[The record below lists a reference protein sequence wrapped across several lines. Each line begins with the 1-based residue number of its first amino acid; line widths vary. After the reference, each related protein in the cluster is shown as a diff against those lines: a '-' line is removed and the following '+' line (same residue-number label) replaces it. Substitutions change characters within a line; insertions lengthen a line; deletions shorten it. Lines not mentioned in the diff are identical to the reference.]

1 MAEIPNLRGVV
12 QPADCVTKGDKGKF
26 AVTYLPWSRCAQ
38 LMQEYA
44 NGWFADCIPAE
55 GGGLLHDAP
64 NGCYLLIRF
73 VHVDGTVTPAFPQAV
88 MGNQPVLNADGTQ
101 RKNKA
106 GYPMNDPN
114 GSIPSKDI
122 TSRDV
127 TDTQRRGFCLA
138 AAMVFGLGAELWA
151 GNLSENPYRPDQ
163 AEPVSGNGK
172 SVPATQQETSSNGS
186 KPPASEF
193 IMISGDPELDGEI
206 RPEVVFHALRSV
218 NKERRQLIKDGFMA
232 AHYPSIFEAA
242 QKEKKPV
249 AMGPK
254 NVNTDELLADLVER
268 IHQTNPTLVAA

>member
-38 LMQEYA
+38 LMQEHA
-44 NGWFADCIPAE
+44 NGWFAECIPAE
-55 GGGLLHDAP
+55 GGGLLHSAP
-64 NGCYLLIRF
+64 VGCYLLIRF
-73 VHVDGTVTPAFPQAV
+73 VHIDGTTTPAFPQAV

-151 GNLSENPYRPDQ
+151 GNLSENPYRP
-163 AEPVSGNGK
+163 AEVDTPAPISGNGTT
-172 SVPATQQETSSNGS
+172 VPATKQETSSNGS
-186 KPPASEF
+186 APTAASLKELIDSIPA
-193 IMISGDPELDGEI
+193 DDAT
-206 RPEVVFHALRSV
+206 ALKKMFMADHHPSFDRDMNMSHLS
-218 NKERRQLIKDGFMA
+218 KAEHRIALKQLI
-232 AHYPSIFEAA
+232 
-242 QKEKKPV
+242 
-249 AMGPK
+249 
-254 NVNTDELLADLVER
+254 DEYKTPFA
-268 IHQTNPTLVAA
+268 P

>member
-55 GGGLLHDAP
+55 GGGLLHNAP

-151 GNLSENPYRPDQ
+151 GNLSENPYRP
-163 AEPVSGNGK
+163 AEVDTPAPISGNGK
-172 SVPATQQETSSNGS
+172 PVPVTQANGS
-186 KPPASEF
+186 APSN
-193 IMISGDPELDGEI
+193 SS
-206 RPEVVFHALRSV
+206 RPTVDSVVKKLKSHSQ
-218 NKERRQLIKDGFMA
+218 KEGIAKMFMQ
-232 AHYPSIFEAA
+232 HFYPSAEGAMKISYVSTDEHVLFLHDLLTE
-242 QKEKKPV
+242 PV
-249 AMGPK
+249 A
-254 NVNTDELLADLVER
+254 A
-268 IHQTNPTLVAA
+268 